1 LVSDVGHRP
10 RPGRL
15 AALDALRGLTIAGM
29 LVVNTPGT
37 WAHVYPPL
45 LHAEWHGWTYTDT
58 IFPIFL
64 FVVGISLVLSVER
77 RGGRS
82 RSQLPHVLLRAAII
96 FGLGLALNFLGSLT
110 FGRASVR
117 IPGVLQRIAAC
128 YLFAALVYLVFGPK
142 GVLPAAAALLLGYWL
157 LMTRVPVPG
166 YGAGRL
172 DIEGNL
178 AAYIDR
184 TVFGDHTW
192 KHNPNW
198 DPEGLL
204 STLPAI
210 ATTLLGIPAG
220 RLLLSDRPLDGK
232 ITRLLAWGWFGG
244 IFGLAWNL
252 VFPINKNLWTSSYAV
267 FMSGLASATL
277 GVCVWAIDRRG
288 WKNWATPFVWL
299 GTNALA
305 LFVAGDALAFLL
317 LAIHVG
323 KPYRSLYAAIYQ
335 SVFNHFADPRL
346 GSLLFALVYCA
357 LWIAVAGWLYRR
369 RIFIKV

>member
-1 LVSDVGHRP
+1 MSDDGHRP
-10 RPGRL
+10 RPGRIV
-15 AALDALRGLTIAGM
+15 ALDALRGLTIAGM

-37 WAHVYPPL
+37 WANVYPPL

-58 IFPIFL
+58 IFPFFL
-64 FVVGISLVLSVER
+64 FVVGVSLVLSFER

-82 RSQLPHVLLRAAII
+82 RSALPHLLLRTALI
-96 FGLGLALNFLGSLT
+96 FGLGLALNLSASLA
-110 FGRASVR
+110 FGRASIR
-117 IPGVLQRIAAC
+117 IPGVLQRIAVC
-128 YLFAALVYLVFGPK
+128 YLFASLIYLVFGRK
-142 GVLPAAAALLLGYWL
+142 GVFPAAAALLLGYWL
-157 LMTRVPVPG
+157 LMACVPVPG

-172 DIEGNL
+172 DVEGNL
-178 AAYIDR
+178 ARHIDQL
-184 TVFGDHTW
+184 VLGDHTW

-210 ATTLLGIPAG
+210 ATTLLGILAG
-220 RLLLSDRPLDGK
+220 LLLQSDRPLDGK
-232 ITRLLAWGWFGG
+232 ITRLLAWGWLGG
-244 IFGLAWNL
+244 IVGLIWNL

-267 FMSGLASATL
+267 FMSGLASAAL

-288 WKNWATPFVWL
+288 WKAWAIPFVWL
-299 GTNALA
+299 GSNALA

-317 LAIHVG
+317 LAVKVG
-323 KPYRSLYAAIYQ
+323 QPPRSLYTAIYQ
-335 SVFNHFADPRL
+335 TIFDHFADPRF
-346 GSLLFALVYCA
+346 GSVLFALAYCG